1 MRNENL
7 MTGNKGMMSRTLKVA
22 AIAAVALVPG
32 YAMAATATTTM
43 AVTATVLTSC
53 TVVSAPVAFGNYSY
67 ATATDTAATGTL
79 TVTCSAGLP
88 YNVGLDQGASAG
100 ATVTTRKMTGGVSAG
115 LLSYGL
121 YRDASH
127 TLNWGNTVGTDT
139 LAVTGASNTGLPNA
153 ISVYGLLT
161 KNQSSAADAYTDTV
175 NVTVT
180 Y

>member
-1 MRNENL
+1 MKSIRIKL
-7 MTGNKGMMSRTLKVA
+7 AV
-22 AIAAVALVPG
+22 IAAVALAPG
-32 YAMAATATTTM
+32 YAMAATATTTLT
-43 AVTATVLTSC
+43 VTATVLTSC
-53 TVVSAPVAFGNYSY
+53 TVVSLPVAFGNYSY
-67 ATATDTAATGTL
+67 ATTTDGTATGTL

-88 YNVGLDQGASAG
+88 YNVGLDQGANG
-100 ATVTTRKMTGGVSAG
+100 ASVTARKMKGGTSNG
-115 LLSYGL
+115 LLNYSL

-139 LAVTGASNTGLPNA
+139 LAVSGASNTGLPNA
-153 ISVYGLLT
+153 ISVYGVLT